1 MKKIYL
7 FLLLFCLSFIFCYSQ
22 PKGNIASNQIKNE
35 LLDSIAKLNKQ
46 INDIGNKLILSDSSF
61 KIKFNALTEAIDST
75 NKSINDSRLR
85 ESLKS
90 AESTINKQN
99 SFIDG
104 FGTLYTYIT
113 ALIGLLAF
121 MLPLMVYLFG
131 ILPARKQ
138 IRKSKKI
145 IEAMNKNIDLK
156 FDEYIIK
163 NKEKQ
168 INNALIDIKGQ
179 DKFLRSTALNF
190 LQYSINQGDLGD
202 NQLLDIY
209 MLLTLKNDLDEN
221 SKLILSNILCCKK
234 NMYSEL
240 YFKDVVVNESPILK
254 HIGLHYFL
262 FAGFEQYMENITN
275 MILKSQN
282 PGDEYI
288 ELLLYLSSQA
298 PKQIV
303 TIINYNNL
311 NENLSQE
318 DKAKVKNEL
327 NGPKY
332 DPLRTEINVSFLFNF
347 KE

>member
-1 MKKIYL
+1 MKRNFL
-7 FLLLFCLSFIFCYSQ
+7 LLLLFCLSFSNCYSQ
-22 PKGNIASNQIKNE
+22 SKINFGSNQNKNE
-35 LLDSIAKLNKQ
+35 HGNSFDSLNKR
-46 INDIGNKLILSDSSF
+46 ISGITDKLKLFDSSF
-61 KIKFNALTEAIDST
+61 KIKLYTLTQAIDST
-75 NKSINDSRLR
+75 NKKINDSRLR

-90 AESTINKQN
+90 AESTLNKQN
-99 SFIDG
+99 SLIDG
-104 FGTLYTYIT
+104 FGTLYTLIT

-145 IEAMNKNIDLK
+145 IEEMDKNIDLK
-156 FDEYIIK
+156 FDEYILK

-168 INNALIDIKGQ
+168 INNALINIKGQ

-202 NQLLDIY
+202 NQLHDIY
-209 MLLTLKNDLDEN
+209 ILLTFKNDLDET

-234 NMYSEL
+234 NMYSEQ
-240 YFKDVVVNESPILK
+240 YFKDVVLNESPTLK

-262 FAGFEQYMENITN
+262 FAGFEQYMENIAN

-288 ELLLYLSSQA
+288 GLLLYLSSQA

-311 NENLSQE
+311 NENLSKE
-318 DKAKVKNEL
+318 DEEKVKNEL
-327 NGPKY
+327 KDPKY
-332 DPLRTEINVSFLFNF
+332 DSLRTEINESFLFNV
-347 KE
+347 KN